1 MFLAQVAASTI
12 SHPPV
17 HVLALLDSGAYS
29 CFLDRIFAQV
39 HQTSL
44 RKLPFPTSVVV
55 INGRPIASGNIVEES
70 GPVHVV
76 LNILACEISF
86 NIISSPELPIL
97 LGLPWFE
104 LRNPEI
110 DWRTREIKY
119 CQLRGSTNRISTISL
134 CQLCDKGLKEP
145 MFVFT
150 LLVKPS
156 SIIQEDSTIQ
166 LTKKYHDY
174 ADAFDKRKANT
185 LPQHQPYNCL
195 IDLQPGKEA
204 PWGPIYNLSP
214 IELEVLRAYIEEYLA
229 NRFIPHSKSLADTPI
244 FFVQKND

>member
-1 MFLAQVAASTI
+1 
-12 SHPPV
+12 
-17 HVLALLDSGAYS
+17 
-29 CFLDRIFAQV
+29 
-39 HQTSL
+39 
-44 RKLPFPTSVVV
+44 
-55 INGRPIASGNIVEES
+55 
-70 GPVHVV
+70 
-76 LNILACEISF
+76 
-86 NIISSPELPIL
+86 
-97 LGLPWFE
+97 
-104 LRNPEI
+104 
-110 DWRTREIKY
+110 
-119 CQLRGSTNRISTISL
+119 
-134 CQLCDKGLKEP
+134 

-150 LLVKPS
+150 LLVKPL

-185 LPQHQPYNCL
+185 LPQHRSYGCS